1 MNYNLFNHDKHTPTK
16 NYLNMLTSAS
26 FKPMITK
33 PTRITETNMTL
44 IDHVWTN
51 DLKTTTMNKSH
62 IILTDITDHLPCVT
76 VAKHADLWIKGYQ
89 TITKRIINDT
99 NRSKFTKKISQIKNI
114 LAFQAN
120 NRSEPNIE
128 TRYNNYFDQISKVYN
143 ECFPLKSKKI
153 HSKTLSKPWITPD
166 IQKLI
171 KKKNKRFS
179 IKNKNKTESNKLK
192 YKKAKKA
199 MESAITKEKETY
211 YKNLL

>member
-1 MNYNLFNHDKHTPTK
+1 
-16 NYLNMLTSAS
+16 MLTSAS
-26 FKPMITK
+26 FKPLITK
-33 PTRITETNMTL
+33 PTRITETNITL

-62 IILTDITDHLPCVT
+62 IIITDITDHLPCVT
-76 VAKHADLWIKGYQ
+76 VAKHAGLCIKGYQ
-89 TITKRIINDT
+89 TITKRIINDI
-99 NRSKFTKKISQIKNI
+99 NRSKFTKTISQTKDI
-114 LAFQAN
+114 LAFQAT

-128 TRYNNYFDQISKVYN
+128 TKYNNYFDQISQVYN

-179 IKNKNKTESNKLK
+179 IKNKNKTESNKLNSKMQKKLWKVQSQKKKK
-192 YKKAKKA
+192 Y
-199 MESAITKEKETY
+199 
-211 YKNLL
+211 LLQKPIRNN